1 MTARN
6 SPKRRA
12 GSLRRRETR
21 AAYLFLAIPLVLF
34 SLFKIYPMLSNLYLS
49 FTRYD
54 MFSQPQLVGVSNYL
68 EALQDKVF
76 WAAVRN
82 TVVYG
87 LAVVLAIMALSLL
100 VAIALNKRLPGVII
114 FRSSFYAPSVISIV
128 VVSMIWMWLYQPQAG
143 LINYVLDR
151 IGFEPQFWLDNPRLA
166 LPSVIIVTIWQ
177 QLGYN
182 MIIFLA
188 GLQGIPDFLYE
199 AATIDGAGRWSR
211 FRYVT
216 IPSLKPIFLFV
227 IVTTFIFVFRNFPII
242 FIMTEGGPFNATN
255 TLVYEVY
262 RNSFNYSRGG
272 YGAVFAVV
280 LLSICLVFSL
290 INLRLLRT
298 E

>member
-1 MTARN
+1 MVDQKSTR
-6 SPKRRA
+6 KRS
-12 GSLRRRETR
+12 GSFKKREAH
-21 AAYLFLAIPLVLF
+21 AALLFLLIPLFFF
-34 SLFKIYPMLSNLYLS
+34 SLFKIYPMLYNLFLS
-49 FTRYD
+49 FTRYN
-54 MFSQPQLVGVSNYL
+54 MVSKPQWTGLSNYL
-68 EALQDKVF
+68 DALQDRVF

-87 LAVVLAIMALSLL
+87 LSVVLAIMALSLL
-100 VAIALNKRLPGVII
+100 VAIVLNKKLPGVII

-128 VVSMIWMWLYQPQAG
+128 VVSYIWMWLYQPQAG
-143 LINYVLDR
+143 LINYVLQK

-199 AATIDGAGRWSR
+199 VATIDGAGRWSK
-211 FRYVT
+211 FWYVT

-255 TLVYEVY
+255 TLVYEIY

-280 LLSICLVFSL
+280 LLSICLMFSL
-290 INLRLLRT
+290 INFRLLRS